1 MDPRDAAIARC
12 AERHLRTNL
21 GGDEFEQRGDEMSW
35 YGDYAGG
42 LLHEQ
47 RSTELR
53 REAERDAL
61 ARRVRRRRS
70 GGPDEVE
77 GGGGVRRL
85 ADRRLRRRGTPRP
98 ALGERGDGGAAAR
111 AA

>member
-1 MDPRDAAIARC
+1 
-12 AERHLRTNL
+12 
-21 GGDEFEQRGDEMSW
+21 MSW

-47 RSTELR
+47 RSAELR
-53 REAERDAL
+53 KEAERDGL
-61 ARRVRRRRS
+61 ARRARARRS
-70 GGPDEVE
+70 GVAGGGDVTE

-85 ADRRLRRRGTPRP
+85 GDRRRRRRTTTARP
-98 ALGERGDGGAAAR
+98 ALGDQGAGGATAR

>member
-1 MDPRDAAIARC
+1 
-12 AERHLRTNL
+12 
-21 GGDEFEQRGDEMSW
+21 MSL

-47 RSTELR
+47 RSAELR
-53 REAERDAL
+53 REAGRDAL

-70 GGPDEVE
+70 GGNDEVE

-85 ADRRLRRRGTPRP
+85 ADRRRRRGTTRP